1 MSSSDSF
8 ADRFVT
14 FRNGMVMP
22 TAAYLLLLD
31 LECRGCQVQRNG
43 DVLIVGPSDRLNDE
57 DRGAIRRWKWHLLD
71 HCTRTDLDQHLFRDD
86 TATATVTAASRRIA

>member
-1 MSSSDSF
+1 M
-8 ADRFVT
+8 
-14 FRNGMVMP
+14 
-22 TAAYLLLLD
+22 
-31 LECRGCQVQRNG
+31 
-43 DVLIVGPSDRLNDE
+43 LIVGPSDRLNDE